1 MGEIGAGE
9 AANLSPWEEKWHAEV
24 RAARA
29 LGFGL
34 IYFKPVSNL
43 FRKINIFNFL
53 TLTFIQI
60 FIF

>member
-43 FRKINIFNFL
+43 FKKGIYSIF
-53 TLTFIQI
+53 
-60 FIF
+60 